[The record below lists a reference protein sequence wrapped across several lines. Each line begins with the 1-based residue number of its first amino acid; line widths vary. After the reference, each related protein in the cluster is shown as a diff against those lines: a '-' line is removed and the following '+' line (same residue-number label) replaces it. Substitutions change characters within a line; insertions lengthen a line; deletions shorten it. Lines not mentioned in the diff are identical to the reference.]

1 MASSEVW
8 PVMVAGH
15 SRDTRASS
23 PPPVSMVTHNL
34 NFLNRPSVFVC
45 VFVVI
50 TSCLESW
57 RAYEAAHRFRSDKG
71 DGWRRSWSSQLSWAS
86 FILRWMDN
94 MISLLY
100 IWPDHSLWPEVRG
113 CQWDIPAWTSS
124 VRTRGGPSETEGVRP
139 KQRRS
144 VWTRGGPSEPEGVC
158 WTRGGLRRGR
168 GAHPINS
175 RQMTLSPVRNLVR
188 SAYSL
193 DKYNRTPIMTGIHMM
208 GRHCAVLK

>member
-1 MASSEVW
+1 M
-8 PVMVAGH
+8 
-15 SRDTRASS
+15 
-23 PPPVSMVTHNL
+23 
-34 NFLNRPSVFVC
+34 C

-50 TSCLESW
+50 TSCLESR

-86 FILRWMDN
+86 FILRWMGN
-94 MISLLY
+94 IISLLY
-100 IWPDHSLWPEVRG
+100 IWPDHSLWPEVKGQRMG
-113 CQWDIPAWTSS
+113 HPCMDLHS
-124 VRTRGGPSETEGVRP
+124 VRTREVCRN
-139 KQRRS
+139 KRRS
-144 VWTRGGPSEPEGVC
+144 V

>member
-100 IWPDHSLWPEVRG
+100 IWLDHSLWPEVRG
-113 CQWDIPAWTSS
+113 QRMSVGHPCMDLHS
-124 VRTRGGPSETEGVRP
+124 VRTREVCRN
-139 KQRRS
+139 KRRS
-144 VWTRGGPSEPEGVC
+144 VWTRGGPSEPEEVC
-158 WTRGGLRRGR
+158 GEGGEL
-168 GAHPINS
+168 I
-175 RQMTLSPVRNLVR
+175 Q
-188 SAYSL
+188 
-193 DKYNRTPIMTGIHMM
+193 
-208 GRHCAVLK
+208 